1 VSEPRSLPEPSP
13 EWGEWWEAT
22 RERRLLVQQ
31 CARCDRYQHY
41 PRALCIHCG
50 HAELAYR
57 EAAGTGTIYSF
68 TVVHR
73 APGPAAPPVP
83 YAVALV
89 RLAEGPVVL
98 TNVLA
103 ADLEALVCDA
113 PVTLAWEPLADGRLL
128 PVFAPA

>member
-1 VSEPRSLPEPSP
+1 MSEPRSVPEPSP
-13 EWGEWWEAT
+13 EWAEWWDAT
-22 RERRLLVQQ
+22 RDRRLLVQQ
-31 CARCDRYQHY
+31 CARCGRYQHY

-50 HAELAYR
+50 HAEARVPRGGRDGDDYW
-57 EAAGTGTIYSF
+57 F

-73 APGPAAPPVP
+73 APGPAAPAVP

-98 TNVLA
+98 TNVVA
-103 ADLEALVCDA
+103 ADLEALGCDA
-113 PVTLAWEPLADGRLL
+113 PVTLAWEPLADGRFL

>member
-1 VSEPRSLPEPSP
+1 MSEPRSLPEPSP
-13 EWGEWWEAT
+13 EWAEWWDAT

-31 CARCDRYQHY
+31 CTGCGRYQHY
-41 PRALCIHCG
+41 PRALCVHCG

-57 EAAGTGTIYSF
+57 EAAGTGTLYSF

-73 APGPAAPPVP
+73 APGAAAPPVP
-83 YAVALV
+83 YVVALV

-103 ADLEALVCDA
+103 ADPDALACDA
-113 PVTLAWEPLADGRLL
+113 PVTLAWEPLADGRSL

>member
-13 EWGEWWEAT
+13 EWAEWWEAT

-31 CARCDRYQHY
+31 CTGCGRYQHY
-41 PRALCIHCG
+41 PRALCVHCG
-50 HAELAYR
+50 HGELAYR

-73 APGPAAPPVP
+73 AAGPAAPPVP
-83 YAVALV
+83 YVVALV

-103 ADLEALVCDA
+103 DDPGALACDA
-113 PVTLAWEPLADGRLL
+113 PVTLAWEPLADGRSL